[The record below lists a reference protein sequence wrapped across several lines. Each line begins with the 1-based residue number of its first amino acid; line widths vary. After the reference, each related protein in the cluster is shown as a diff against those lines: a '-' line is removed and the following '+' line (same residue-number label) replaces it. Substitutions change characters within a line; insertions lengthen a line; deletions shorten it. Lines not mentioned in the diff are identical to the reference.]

1 MKKTKSILWRKA
13 LLIML
18 SMFFPAS
25 IFALDL
31 AESNVV
37 LNEKTKDYSISV
49 LRSSSEELTV
59 QFTLDNVDFRPDLE
73 LSGRYYAEI
82 GGFIQNHNAGHPS
95 LPVRTISFELPIA
108 QNCDVQ
114 GIDSLFQYY
123 DYELTPSRP
132 LRTTNDTSSD
142 VPAITAYAGFLNHG
156 VFNIEGYQTYR
167 YIHTHYFSVCP
178 VNYDYQHKKV
188 RVCKSFTAK
197 IRYNESDIDN
207 TFSIKNHSFR
217 TSTAYRKQIV
227 GESELVPELKDVTED
242 YLILSMA
249 WIDSVDIKRFA
260 EWKRTQGYRTHIE
273 YRNRWTCSEV
283 DEVVKSYYNNPDL
296 NLNYLLILG
305 TQDEIPGVLMPKST
319 IIPNTTQAFYDLP
332 YACMDGPNDMIAD
345 IYYGRIG
352 VYTKDMIKTVVDKWI
367 KYQKDPIM
375 DESFYKNAF
384 VSGMFHPQNSEG
396 KIYEDTDITREN
408 ELLKLVL
415 NRIGKN
421 ARRIY
426 TINNNEEDLSNIVS
440 PTHFGRWARAVKV
453 GSDTII
459 YPELLELPEDLKKTN
474 YLWDGNEAKIVNAIN
489 DGCFLGAYYGHGNA
503 YGWPSLGYTIYN
515 NSMNRQTN
523 GPKQPLILSVAC
535 STGDLKM
542 RSSFAYE
549 LSRRENGSI
558 GVIAGSNTTFQPD
571 NTYFYEGMI
580 DFIFDNPGLQSDTIP
595 MTKHPY
601 NIIQLGGIL
610 KSGISRMVKFERLSD
625 VKETIYAYHVF
636 GDPSSQFFTEVPMEF
651 TTPNITYD
659 GSSIKVNLNF
669 EETPAFVSFYDH
681 GSGKIERYLYYLDKA
696 SFIPESDS
704 ITTICILGKNKK
716 PYLMEFDPK
725 NYVLDANINPDIR
738 IIRSATFD
746 KATSTIKVKLNL
758 NCSPEILNEIC
769 DNRLTLTVNKFGEM
783 LLKNL
788 SIDHNTHTAE
798 VQLYNPTSG
807 IYVISAKNKSGKLLD
822 SYKLQITVD

>member
-1 MKKTKSILWRKA
+1 MKKTKSILRRKA
-13 LLIML
+13 LLFML
-18 SMFFPAS
+18 SMIFPVS
-25 IFALDL
+25 IFALNL
-31 AESNVV
+31 VESNAV

-59 QFTLDNVDFRPDLE
+59 QFTLDNVDFRPDME

-114 GIDSLFQYY
+114 VIDSLFQYY

-260 EWKRTQGYRTHIE
+260 EWKRTQGFRTHIE

-296 NLNYLLILG
+296 NLNYLLILS
-305 TQDEIPGVLMPKST
+305 THDNIPGCYDYRLGSNYVPSRPSYT
-319 IIPNTTQAFYDLP
+319 DLP
-332 YACMDGPNDMIAD
+332 YACMDGSNDYTAD
-345 IYYGRIG
+345 IFYGRVG

-367 KYQKDPIM
+367 KYQKDPVM

-384 VSGMFHPQNSEG
+384 VSGYFESESSKKPEYEKDNFMKVNENIKKYLNFQGIDVKRLYSAKPEVNPKYYYAYSNS
-396 KIYEDTDITREN
+396 RN
-408 ELLKLVL
+408 LLMG
-415 NRIGKN
+415 N
-421 ARRIY
+421 
-426 TINNNEEDLSNIVS
+426 
-440 PTHFGRWARAVKV
+440 
-453 GSDTII
+453 DTIRYSDMI
-459 YPELLELPEDLKKTN
+459 ELPKEIQRPNFSWTN
-474 YLWDGNEAKIVNAIN
+474 DSIAIVNAFN
-489 DGCFLGAYYGHGNA
+489 DGCFLGSYSSHGNWF
-503 YGWPSLGYTIYN
+503 GWACMKFRSDKPILNLLN
-515 NSMNRQTN
+515 N
-523 GPKQPLILSVAC
+523 GDKQPLLLCVTC
-535 STGDLKM
+535 SNGDFLTYYA
-542 RSSFAYE
+542 FAYE
-549 LSRRENGSI
+549 MSRRKHGCM
-558 GVIAGSNTTFQPD
+558 GVIASSAPSYIEPNA
-571 NTYFYEGMI
+571 YFFEGMVNY
-580 DFIFDNPGLQSDTIP
+580 IFDKPGL
-595 MTKHPY
+595 
-601 NIIQLGGIL
+601 
-610 KSGISRMVKFERLSD
+610 LSD
-625 VKETIYAYHVF
+625 VNAEKNRPGFNICQLGEILKQGIDRMPKGRYSLKNTLAYHVF
-636 GDPSSQFFTEVPMEF
+636 GDPSSQFFTDVPTEF
-651 TTPNITYD
+651 ISPNITYD
-659 GSSIKVNLNF
+659 GSSIKVKLNF

-704 ITTICILGKNKK
+704 ITTICIMGKNKK

-746 KATSTIKVKLNL
+746 QATSTIKVKLNL
-758 NCSPEILNEIC
+758 NCSTDLLNEIC
-769 DNRLTLTVNKFGEM
+769 DNGLTMSVHKFGEM
-783 LLKNL
+783 ASKYIP
-788 SIDHNTHTAE
+788 IDHNTHTAE

-807 IYVISAKNKSGKLLD
+807 IYVISANNKSGKLLD
-822 SYKLQITVD
+822 SYKLQITID